1 MCYMDYQN
9 LRMWNANCWK
19 WSYKANSV
27 LQYFSLNNF
36 CIVTLLQY
44 ECLIVFMVVHFV
56 VLSLLCQCICIF
68 SPKATKVRLNYVLF
82 VSIIKVSGDSVRHTV
97 VCFQSAPQMNE
108 MSGPYVCHEAGFE
121 IVWCSQTDAAF
132 ITQYIHCPQSQ
143 WRHPTVFII
152 NKGGFTFTFSQ
163 LKVSEGLMTVTFKDQ
178 VKKMYGINLMMNF

>member
-108 MSGPYVCHEAGFE
+108 MFDMRLDSLMLTNR
-121 IVWCSQTDAAF
+121 CSIHHSIYTLSTVSVTTSHCIYNKQRRF
-132 ITQYIHCPQSQ
+132 YIY
-143 WRHPTVFII
+143 I
-152 NKGGFTFTFSQ
+152 
-163 LKVSEGLMTVTFKDQ
+163 
-178 VKKMYGINLMMNF
+178 